1 MLAHAV
7 YFTLHDAS
15 PAQVRALLVA
25 CHRHLSG
32 HEGVLHYSAGPRD
45 PELTREVNDR
55 DFDVALMMVFAD
67 RAAHDRYQVHPRH
80 QSFIA
85 EGKASWK
92 QVRVFDAETAG
103 A

>member
-15 PAQVRALLVA
+15 PAGVRALVEA
-25 CHRHLSG
+25 CHQHLSG
-32 HEGVLHYSAGPRD
+32 HDGLLHYSAGPRD
-45 PELTREVNDR
+45 PELVREVNDAG
-55 DFDVALMMVFAD
+55 FDVALMTVFAD

-80 QSFIA
+80 QAFIA
-85 EGKASWK
+85 ENAPTWK

>member
-7 YFTLHDAS
+7 FFTLHDAS
-15 PAQVRALLVA
+15 PAGVRALVDA

-32 HEGVLHYSAGPRD
+32 HEGLLHYSAGPRD
-45 PELTREVNDR
+45 AGLAREVNDR
-55 DFDVALMMVFAD
+55 GFDVALMTVFAD

-80 QSFIA
+80 LAFIA
-85 EGKASWK
+85 EQGPNFKA
-92 QVRVFDAETAG
+92 VRVFDALTAS